1 MGERCNNAH
10 VTLAREKQHSSVQLF
25 FLSKHGHKNS
35 PKLANSEA
43 AAAQKALRAEI
54 DLEAAKNRAPR
65 VGAGSKAEAAKAKA
79 KAKRER
85 PKKDGFATQ
94 SSCSAA
100 GSDQAS
106 ESASEAPSASES
118 QSSQQA
124 SGGRRAV
131 SAPWSPPEEL
141 LSFHTTRKEAEL
153 QCLLDGPDE
162 GWLAD
167 LDQADP
173 LLPLPHP
180 QDSSSGV
187 AQRLQVMSEIDKDLE
202 ASSPLGTLHLAP
214 DQDAGAR
221 DTDPWLINPLVIDP
235 SGNFPAGLLGTYLRN
250 GLLTVQAPR
259 RKGFGST
266 TY

>member
-10 VTLAREKQHSSVQLF
+10 VTLARDKQRHSVQLF

-43 AAAQKALRAEI
+43 VAAQKALRAEI
-54 DLEAAKNRAPR
+54 DLKAANNRAPR
-65 VGAGSKAEAAKAKA
+65 VGAGSKAKAAKAKA
-79 KAKRER
+79 KSKRKR
-85 PKKDGFATQ
+85 PKKVGFSTQ
-94 SSCSAA
+94 PSSSAA
-100 GSDQAS
+100 GSDAVS
-106 ESASEAPSASES
+106 DSTSEAPSASES

-180 QDSSSGV
+180 QDSSRGV

-202 ASSPLGTLHLAP
+202 ASSPLGTLHLPP

-235 SGNFPAGLLGTYLRN
+235 SGNFPASLLGTYLRN
-250 GLLTVQAPR
+250 GLLSR
-259 RKGFGST
+259 RLEEKKGLRPVPD
-266 TY
+266 